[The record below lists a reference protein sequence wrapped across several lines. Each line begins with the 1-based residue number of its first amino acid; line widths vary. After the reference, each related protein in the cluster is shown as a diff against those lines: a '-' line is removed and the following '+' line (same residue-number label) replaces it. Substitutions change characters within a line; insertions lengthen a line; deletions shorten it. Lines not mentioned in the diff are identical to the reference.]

1 MVLSFHTR
9 ARACELELD
18 IRARSSGG
26 VEGYAFVS
34 GWRWGIQVS
43 EWISLEGEGKVNN
56 VGRIA
61 LESVGRFRARVREG
75 AHSEYPLA
83 RLMFCR
89 AASCTVSAVYL
100 WEWRNESWH
109 SGGQSRCA
117 SRDVSS
123 DLIHGADG

>member
-1 MVLSFHTR
+1 M
-9 ARACELELD
+9 
-18 IRARSSGG
+18 
-26 VEGYAFVS
+26 
-34 GWRWGIQVS
+34 W
-43 EWISLEGEGKVNN
+43 
-56 VGRIA
+56 RIA
-61 LESVGRFRARVREG
+61 LDNVGRFRARVREG

-83 RLMFCR
+83 RLMFWR